1 MTHVAKGQKPFQ
13 MWLLLKFSHFPIS
26 QYHKM
31 SMQTLIVLEIFPPLD
46 LCKFVRRSNIS
57 TTNIF
62 YAKYLNLD
70 FYTFRIQA
78 DGGIECKLTNSDLKR
93 NKSLVA
99 KFREQRPMRC
109 KKSRLGKSP
118 KNQFLS
124 SVFLNRNMFKR
135 GLKWPKIALKSHFL
149 HIKLIKVG
157 GGWNPLKK

>member
-46 LCKFVRRSNIS
+46 LCKFVQRSNIS

-78 DGGIECKLTNSDLKR
+78 DGGNWIQID
-93 NKSLVA
+93 
-99 KFREQRPMRC
+99 KFR
-109 KKSRLGKSP
+109 
-118 KNQFLS
+118 
-124 SVFLNRNMFKR
+124 
-135 GLKWPKIALKSHFL
+135 
-149 HIKLIKVG
+149 
-157 GGWNPLKK
+157 LKKKHILGCQVWIAEANEMQEV

>member
-46 LCKFVRRSNIS
+46 LCKFVLRSNIS
-57 TTNIF
+57 TTYIF

-78 DGGIECKLTNSDLKR
+78 DGGNWIKID
-93 NKSLVA
+93 
-99 KFREQRPMRC
+99 KFR
-109 KKSRLGKSP
+109 
-118 KNQFLS
+118 
-124 SVFLNRNMFKR
+124 
-135 GLKWPKIALKSHFL
+135 
-149 HIKLIKVG
+149 
-157 GGWNPLKK
+157 LKKKHILGCQVSRAKANEMQEV